1 MQTDNTNWNW
11 NGQNPLYGAWG
22 EQWMMDMASY
32 YSADGQSGPV
42 FSQAEM
48 CALEQAIAEAMAV
61 GAAGGENGVGN
72 FGNNFAE
79 NVRVSIISIYDP
91 G

>member
-1 MQTDNTNWNW
+1 MFFSNR
-11 NGQNPLYGAWG
+11 NPLYAAWG

-61 GAAGGENGVGN
+61 GAAGGESGVGN

-79 NVRVSIISIYDP
+79 NVRVSIISVYDP

>member
-1 MQTDNTNWNW
+1 MFFSNR
-11 NGQNPLYGAWG
+11 NPLYAAWG

-79 NVRVSIISIYDP
+79 NVRVSIISVYDP

>member
-1 MQTDNTNWNW
+1 MFFSNR
-11 NGQNPLYGAWG
+11 NPLYAAWG

-61 GAAGGENGVGN
+61 GAAGGESGVGN
-72 FGNNFAE
+72 FGNKFAE
-79 NVRVSIISIYDP
+79 NVRVSIISVYDP

>member
-1 MQTDNTNWNW
+1 MFFSNR
-11 NGQNPLYGAWG
+11 NPLYAAWG